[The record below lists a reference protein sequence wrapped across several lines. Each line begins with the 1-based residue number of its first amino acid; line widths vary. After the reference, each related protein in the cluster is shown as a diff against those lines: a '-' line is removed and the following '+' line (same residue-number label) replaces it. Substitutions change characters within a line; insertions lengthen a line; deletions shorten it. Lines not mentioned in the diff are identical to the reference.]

1 MTALVISLREGLEAA
16 LIVGILLGA
25 LKQLGRPES
34 RPLHLDRRH
43 QRRGRQRDC
52 GGWLGGGRHRA

>member
-25 LKQLGRPES
+25 LKQLGRPELGRYIWTGVIS
-34 RPLHLDRRH
+34 AVVVSVTG
-43 QRRGRQRDC
+43 RGRF
-52 GGWLGGGRHRA
+52 GGGRHQV